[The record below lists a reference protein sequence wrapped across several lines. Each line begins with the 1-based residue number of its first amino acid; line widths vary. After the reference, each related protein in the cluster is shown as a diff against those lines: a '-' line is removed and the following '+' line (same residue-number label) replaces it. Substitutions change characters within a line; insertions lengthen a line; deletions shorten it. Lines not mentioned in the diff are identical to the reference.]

1 MSIKIYFCINKTT
14 KEVLSAGILPDVWG
28 SITGMSNLSDEDAAD
43 LSWAG
48 YPEFGFLLQDEALTI
63 DGITTDKLTAA
74 LSLSETVQ
82 IEYVKAKQFKI
93 LSESDWRVIK
103 SIESGIQLAP
113 EWSNYRNSI
122 RNVNLQSGYPWDI
135 TWPIPPI

>member
-1 MSIKIYFCINKTT
+1 M
-14 KEVLSAGILPDVWG
+14 SAGLLPDVWG
-28 SITGMSNLSDEDAAD
+28 SITGMADISSSDAAD
-43 LSWAG
+43 LTWAG